1 MDLSQALATFLDESR
16 ELLAQMEE
24 ILLRAETA
32 ALPTDE
38 LHALFRCAHTIK
50 GSAGLFGLDAVVH
63 FTHAVESV
71 LDRMRNGELE
81 LSDALINLLLE
92 SQDHIASLVAAVAAE
107 LPPPEFEG
115 APLRARLEAFCATTP
130 ATPAALPATV
140 AEGDPIV
147 CSATEVAPALEVGGS
162 VALGAEHWHLSLRF
176 APEVLRNGMD
186 PLAFIH
192 YLRTLGELVHVE
204 TIADTLPELA
214 AGDPENCYLG
224 FEIALRSTAPRA
236 EIEAVFEFVQDSA
249 RIVLVP
255 PAARVEEYL
264 ALIEALDE
272 DPRRLGEIL
281 VTCGSVTARELEAAL
296 AAQHVQAEAPRV
308 GELLVEH
315 AGVPAQVVQAAL
327 GKQKAAEERRA
338 SETRSVKVPADR
350 LDALIDQ
357 VGELVIAGAAT
368 QLQAQ

>member
-92 SQDHIASLVAAVAAE
+92 SQDHIAGLVAAVAAE
-107 LPPPEFEG
+107 RPLPEFEG
-115 APLRARLEAFCATTP
+115 APLRARLEAFCASP
-130 ATPAALPATV
+130 ATLPATRE
-140 AEGDPIV
+140 EG
-147 CSATEVAPALEVGGS
+147 AAAAEVAAAIDVGASG
-162 VALGAEHWHLSLRF
+162 ALGAEHWHLSLRF
-176 APEVLRNGMD
+176 APEVLKNGMD

-204 TIADTLPELA
+204 TIADALPELA
-214 AGDPENCYLG
+214 AADPECCYLG
-224 FEIALRSTAPRA
+224 FEIALRSAAARA
-236 EIEAVFEFVQDSA
+236 EIESVFEFVQNSA

-281 VTCGSVTARELEAAL
+281 VACGSVTARELEAAL
-296 AAQHVQAEAPRV
+296 AAQHAQAEAPRV
-308 GELLVEH
+308 GELLVEQ
-315 AGVPAQVVQAAL
+315 AGVPAQVVNAAL
-327 GKQKAAEERRA
+327 G
-338 SETRSVKVPADR
+338 
-350 LDALIDQ
+350 
-357 VGELVIAGAAT
+357 
-368 QLQAQ
+368 

>member
-92 SQDHIASLVAAVAAE
+92 SQDHIAGLVAAVAAE
-107 LPPPEFEG
+107 APLPEFEG
-115 APLRARLEAFCATTP
+115 APLRARLEAFCAT
-130 ATPAALPATV
+130 PAALPATLEEGAV
-140 AEGDPIV
+140 AVG
-147 CSATEVAPALEVGGS
+147 AAPAAASAIDVGGG

-176 APEVLRNGMD
+176 APEVLKNGMD

-192 YLRTLGELVHVE
+192 YLRTLGDLVHVE
-204 TIADTLPELA
+204 TIADALPELA
-214 AGDPENCYLG
+214 TGDPECCYLG
-224 FEIALRSTAPRA
+224 FEIALRSAATRA
-236 EIEAVFEFVQDSA
+236 EIESVFEFVQDSA

-255 PAARVEEYL
+255 PAAHVEEYL

-281 VTCGSVTARELEAAL
+281 VACGSVTARELEAAL
-296 AAQHVQAEAPRV
+296 AAQHAQAEAPRV
-308 GELLVEH
+308 
-315 AGVPAQVVQAAL
+315 
-327 GKQKAAEERRA
+327 
-338 SETRSVKVPADR
+338 
-350 LDALIDQ
+350 
-357 VGELVIAGAAT
+357 
-368 QLQAQ
+368 

>member
-92 SQDHIASLVAAVAAE
+92 SQDHIAGLVAAVAAE
-107 LPPPEFEG
+107 RPLPEFEG
-115 APLRARLEAFCATTP
+115 APLRARLEAFCAPP
-130 ATPAALPATV
+130 ATLPAALE
-140 AEGDPIV
+140 EG
-147 CSATEVAPALEVGGS
+147 AGAAEVAAAIDVGDS

-176 APEVLRNGMD
+176 APEVLKNGMD
-186 PLAFIH
+186 PLAFVH

-204 TIADTLPELA
+204 TIADALPELA
-214 AGDPENCYLG
+214 AADPECCYLG
-224 FEIALRSTAPRA
+224 FEIALRSAAARA
-236 EIEAVFEFVQDSA
+236 EIESVFEFVQDSA

-281 VTCGSVTARELEAAL
+281 VACGSVTARELEAAL
-296 AAQHVQAEAPRV
+296 AAQHAQAEAPRV
-308 GELLVEH
+308 
-315 AGVPAQVVQAAL
+315 
-327 GKQKAAEERRA
+327 
-338 SETRSVKVPADR
+338 
-350 LDALIDQ
+350 
-357 VGELVIAGAAT
+357 
-368 QLQAQ
+368 